1 MITLNGEKELTR
13 IHDWADILA
22 RPGFDGQLDPNAHEL
37 EAIIGSY
44 ALRDR
49 IPCGLSN
56 CRTPHGRGYLVA
68 TKDGRTTN
76 IGKDCGRLYF
86 GVDFETMLSQFTRDI
101 AAKEHRE
108 RLWSFSFRLDEIN
121 AAVASLRKGD
131 AGAPGADWVHKKSRA
146 LLVLNSGCP
155 APIVRR
161 VVQLLRTGGDEVMGV
176 REATREEIAREEAMS
191 GRTVK
196 RPHYVEAVVGRV
208 GHLHALRSENDLR
221 EILIV
226 DLETNLKAFADL
238 DIDNLSP
245 SQLSYWSKW
254 SGGVELSLERAGESI
269 RMARALLTPENLA
282 PLATLVSEPAEV
294 AQFKTYLAGLGAP

>member
-13 IHDWADILA
+13 IHDWADIQA
-22 RPGFDGQLDPNAHEL
+22 RPDFDGQLDPNAHEL

-44 ALRDR
+44 ALRDK

-76 IGKDCGRLYF
+76 IGKDCGRVYF

-108 RLWSFSFRLDEIN
+108 RLWSFSFRFDEIN
-121 AAVASLRKGD
+121 AAVASMRKGG
-131 AGAPGADWVHKKSRA
+131 AGAAGADCVHKKTRP
-146 LLVLNSGCP
+146 LIVLNAGCP
-155 APIVRR
+155 DPIVRR

-176 REATREEIAREEAMS
+176 REATREEIEREEAMS

-196 RPHYVEAVVGRV
+196 RPHYIEAVVGRV
-208 GHLHALRSENDLR
+208 EHLDALRSENDLR

-226 DLETNLKAFADL
+226 DLETNLKAFAGL

-245 SQLSYWSKW
+245 SQLSHWSKW
-254 SGGVELSLERAGESI
+254 SSSVELSLERAGEAI
-269 RMARALLTPENLA
+269 RMGRALLTPENLA
-282 PLATLVSEPAEV
+282 PLATLVSEPAEI
-294 AQFKTYLAGLGAP
+294 AQFEAYLASLGAT

>member
-22 RPGFDGQLDPNAHEL
+22 RPGFDGKLNPNAHEL

-44 ALRDR
+44 ALRDK

-56 CRTPHGRGYLVA
+56 CRTLHGRGYLVA

-76 IGKDCGRLYF
+76 IGKDCGRVYF

-108 RLWSFSFRLDEIN
+108 RLWSFSFRWDEIN
-121 AAVASLRKGD
+121 TAVASMRKGD
-131 AGAPGADWVHKKSRA
+131 AGEPGADWVHKKSRA
-146 LLVLNSGCP
+146 LLVLNSGFP

-161 VVQLLRTGGDEVMGV
+161 VVHLLRTGGDEVMGV
-176 REATREEIAREEAMS
+176 REANREEIAREETMS

-196 RPHYVEAVVGRV
+196 RPHYVEAVIGRI
-208 GHLHALRSENDLR
+208 GYLDALRSEHDLR

-254 SGGVELSLERAGESI
+254 SGGVELSLERAGEST
-269 RMARALLTPENLA
+269 RMGRALLTPENLA

-294 AQFKTYLAGLGAP
+294 AQFKAYLAGLSAP

>member
-13 IHDWADILA
+13 IHDWADIVA
-22 RPGFDGQLDPNAHEL
+22 RPDFDGELDPTAHEL

-44 ALRDR
+44 ALRDK

-76 IGKDCGRLYF
+76 IGKDCGRVYF

-108 RLWSFSFRLDEIN
+108 RLWSFSFRSDEMN
-121 AAVASLRKGD
+121 AAVANLRKGD
-131 AGAPGADWVHKKSRA
+131 ERSAGADWVHKKTRP

-161 VVQLLRTGGDEVMGV
+161 IVQLLRTGGDEVLGI
-176 REATREEIAREEAMS
+176 REATREEIARDEAMS

-196 RPHYVEAVVGRV
+196 RPHYVEVVIGRI
-208 GHLHALRSENDLR
+208 GHLDALRAENDLR

-226 DLETNLKAFADL
+226 DLESNLKAFADL
-238 DIDNLSP
+238 DIDNLLP
-245 SQLSYWSKW
+245 SQLSFWSKW
-254 SGGVELSLERAGESI
+254 VSGVERSLERASESI
-269 RMARALLTPENLA
+269 RLGRALLTRENLA
-282 PLATLVSEPAEV
+282 PLATLASDPIEV
-294 AQFKTYLAGLGAP
+294 AQFAAYLAGLDSP